1 MSTAF
6 GKIFEHIFFFHILF
20 LFCFFIR
27 FFRIICLNEEMSF
40 SQKIENIFE
49 NTCFLVNKVL
59 EWKKAKHTFD
69 KKGVRYELRKD
80 YTKTAG
86 DS

>member
-1 MSTAF
+1 MPF
-6 GKIFEHIFFFHILF
+6 
-20 LFCFFIR
+20 
-27 FFRIICLNEEMSF
+27 F